1 MIHTIRVTAKA
12 DTDPLGRD
20 VLAEIRRTLGL
31 EAIGRVRTARV
42 FRLEGADE
50 TAARRLAEALLC
62 EPVDHDWTID
72 APALTDAARVVEV
85 AYLPGVMNPEAASIM
100 KAAADLGVDLVA
112 VDASR
117 EYAFYGAPGGSTSSP
132 GVAAD
137 VDRVVHRLLVNP
149 TIERVVDAPPATL
162 VIEGQPGPT
171 RRIALRSMDDDALR
185 RLSDG
190 GLYLDLGEMHA
201 IRDYFEELGRDP
213 TDLEL
218 EVLAQTWSEHCVH
231 KTFKRPVVID
241 GVTKSPFM
249 QRLKET
255 SRRYDDLV
263 VSAFVDNSGV
273 LRFYDGWA
281 VCGKVETHN
290 SPSAIEPYG
299 GAMTGSGGVFRDVL
313 GTGQGARVVAS
324 TDMFCF
330 APPDLPA
337 EDVPPGALPPDYLLR
352 RIVAGVRDYGNRMGI
367 PTNNG
372 SVHFHPDFRAKPTV
386 IVGAYGLL
394 PEARAIKGRPR
405 PGDRIIVMGGRTGRD
420 GIHGA
425 TFSSTAMTADT
436 ITVNSQAVQI
446 GNAVEEKRLLDALL
460 ACRDEGLLQAL
471 TDCGAGGF
479 SSAIGEMAE
488 STGAE
493 VDLDRA
499 PLKYTGL
506 APWEIFLSE
515 SQERMVAAVAPDAV
529 ARVMAVC
536 ATYNVEAVDVGFFAA
551 TGRLVVRYA
560 GEVVGELALRF
571 MHDGLPERTLHGT
584 WAAGSADRTGPAA
597 GASAAGAATRAAVP
611 PPCPSTPDEWLA
623 LARRVMAHPNV
634 ASKEPIVRQYD
645 HTVQAMGA
653 LPPFGGPE
661 GDAPGDAAV
670 IAPLPDKPYGLVIAH
685 GLNPAL
691 NAVDPYW
698 GGVWAAAE
706 AMSNLVAVGGNPRE
720 VGLIDNFIWPVPD
733 ETSLGG
739 LDRAVDAC
747 VDVMHALERPF
758 ISGKDSLS
766 STYRFPDGTV
776 LKIPPVLC
784 ISVFGRIPDVLR
796 TTSSDFKRPGAAL
809 VLVGARDVDPARGF
823 ALAGSIHAD
832 VAGGAGRGAAAA
844 DGAGVGY
851 GTVDIPHVDLAV
863 LPRVLDAVH
872 AAIDAGAVRACHDV
886 SEGGLL
892 ACLAE
897 MGFGGDMG
905 ADVDVEGLAER
916 PDAALLNETAGV
928 FVCELSDGAS
938 AEALFGAVPHA
949 VIGRTI
955 AERELRVR
963 SGERELFRA
972 GLGELQAAWEGV
984 FRGVFH

>member
-1 MIHTIRVTAKA
+1 MIHTVRVAAKA

-31 EAIGRVRTARV
+31 AAVGRVKTARV
-42 FRLEGADE
+42 YRLEGVDDA
-50 TAARRLAEALLC
+50 AARRVAEVLLS
-62 EPVDHDWTID
+62 EPVDHDWTLD
-72 APALTDAARVVEV
+72 APILVDAARVVEV
-85 AYLPGVMNPEAASIM
+85 AYLPGVMNPEAASIL
-100 KAAADLGVDLVA
+100 KAAGDLGVALEA

-117 EYAFYGAPGGSTSSP
+117 EYAFYPSP
-132 GVAAD
+132 GASVAAAD
-137 VDRVVHRLLVNP
+137 VAAVVARLLVNP
-149 TIERVVDAPPATL
+149 TIERVVETAPDTL
-162 VIEGQPGPT
+162 VIEGRPGPT
-171 RRIALRSMDDDALR
+171 RRIELRAMDDAALQ
-185 RLSDG
+185 RLSDA

-201 IRDYFEELGRDP
+201 IRDYFDELGRDP

-241 GVTKSPFM
+241 GVAKEPFM
-249 QRLKET
+249 ARLKAA
-255 SRRYDDLV
+255 SRRHDDLV

-313 GTGQGARVVAS
+313 GTGQGARVIAS

-330 APPDLPA
+330 APVDLPA
-337 EDVPPGALPPDYLLR
+337 DDVPPGALRPDYLLR
-352 RIVAGVRDYGNRMGI
+352 RVVAGVRDYGNRMGI

-386 IVGAYGLL
+386 IVGAYGLV
-394 PEARAIKGRPR
+394 PEDRARKGRPR

-460 ACRDEGLLQAL
+460 ACRDAGLLQAL

-479 SSAIGEMAE
+479 SSAIGEMGE
-488 STGAE
+488 HGGAAVE
-493 VDLDRA
+493 LDRA
-499 PLKYTGL
+499 PLKYSGL

-515 SQERMVAAVAPDAV
+515 SQERMVAAVAPDDV
-529 ARVMAVC
+529 ARVMATC
-536 ATYNVEAVDVGFFAA
+536 AVYNVEAVDVGAF
-551 TGRLVVRYA
+551 TDSGQLVVRYA
-560 GEVVGELALRF
+560 GDVVGELAMRF

-584 WAAGSADRTGPAA
+584 WSPPA
-597 GASAAGAATRAAVP
+597 P
-611 PPCPSTPDEWLA
+611 PAFIAPLPPSTPAAWIALA
-623 LARRVMAHPNV
+623 LGVMAHPNV

-670 IAPLPDKPYGLVIAH
+670 LAPLPGRPYGLVIAH
-685 GLNPAL
+685 GLNPVL

-706 AMSNLVAVGGNPRE
+706 AMANLVAVGGNPRE

-733 ETSLGG
+733 AASLGG
-739 LDRAVDAC
+739 LDRAVEAC
-747 VDVMHALERPF
+747 VDVMDALGRPF

-766 STYRFPDGTV
+766 STYRHPDGTV
-776 LKIPPVLC
+776 LQIPPVLC
-784 ISVFGRIPDVLR
+784 ISVFGRIPDVAA
-796 TTSSDFKRPGAAL
+796 TVSSDFKRPGARL
-809 VLVGARDVDPARGF
+809 VLVGARDVAPER
-823 ALAGSIHAD
+823 
-832 VAGGAGRGAAAA
+832 GGAMGGAIGAEIAGWRGA
-844 DGAGVGY
+844 
-851 GTVDIPHVDLAV
+851 DIPHVDLAL

-872 AAIDAGAVRACHDV
+872 AAIAGGQVAACHDV

-897 MGFGGDMG
+897 MGFGGDRG
-905 ADVDVEGLAER
+905 AEIDLAGLAER
-916 PDAALLNETAGV
+916 PDVALFNETAGV
-928 FVCELSDGAS
+928 FVCELVDGA
-938 AEALFGAVPHA
+938 APDALFGAVPHA
-949 VIGRTI
+949 VLGRTTDDR
-955 AERELRVR
+955 ALRVR
-963 SGERELFRA
+963 DGSVELFTVE
-972 GLGELQAAWEGV
+972 LGVLQAAWEAP
-984 FRGVFH
+984 FRAVFH